1 MKSLWEGMVCA
12 TGVALL
18 ILTGVLVGQK
28 ESVGAP
34 DTAVS
39 APAPA
44 SGAAVAG
51 GTIGWRGDGTGIFKV
66 DNPPTEWDQDLKKGV
81 LWSVKVGESR
91 YGPPIVVGGKVFLL
105 CEPDKLVCL
114 DADSGKALWE
124 KANGA
129 DQLPDKPEVRPPSS
143 DTGNTT
149 PTPISDGKNV
159 YVVFANG
166 IAACY
171 DLDGNRKWIQYVA
184 EPSTTE
190 HGRSCSPMLVGDKLI
205 ATLGY
210 LTALDTATGKVVW
223 KNEKVGE
230 SYGTPVAGK
239 VEGVDVVVDTGGTI
253 VRVKDGVTL
262 AKRVG
267 SATYASPIAMG
278 DIVYYLGEGAAA
290 AQLSMKSPDAIAVK
304 KLWAGDTEGEFFASG
319 VVFDGI
325 AYAVSNQG
333 MLYAMDAK
341 DGKELWK
348 QMLEISNASGK
359 PGLPPGNLYPSLAV
373 AGKLLYV
380 SNDQGETLVLQPGKE
395 YKELKKNR
403 LNDGSGAN
411 LFFAGK
417 RIYARGGEKLYC
429 LGTK

>member
-1 MKSLWEGMVCA
+1 
-12 TGVALL
+12 
-18 ILTGVLVGQK
+18 
-28 ESVGAP
+28 
-34 DTAVS
+34 
-39 APAPA
+39 
-44 SGAAVAG
+44 
-51 GTIGWRGDGTGIFKV
+51 
-66 DNPPTEWDQDLKKGV
+66 
-81 LWSVKVGESR
+81 VKVGESR

-149 PTPISDGKNV
+149 PTPIS
-159 YVVFANG
+159 
-166 IAACY
+166 ACY
-171 DLDGNRKWIQYVA
+171 DLDGNRKWIQYVS

-205 ATLGY
+205 ATLGM

-239 VEGVDVVVDTGGTI
+239 VGDVDVVVDTGGTI
-253 VRVKDGVTL
+253 VRTKDGVTL

-267 SATYASPIAMG
+267 SATYASPITAG

-290 AQLSMKSPDAIAVK
+290 AQLSLKSPDAIAVK
-304 KLWAGDTEGEFFASG
+304 KLWTGDTEGEFFASG

-333 MLYAMDAK
+333 MLYALDAK

-411 LFFAGK
+411 MFFAGK
-417 RIYARGGEKLYC
+417 RIYVRGGEKLYC